1 MTAHSTIGRPHGRTH
16 AERLASRDGYF
27 APESVI
33 RRVGNS
39 PLTPFLGGGPAT
51 LLQVAHPLVAA
62 GVVLHSDYR
71 EDLWR
76 RLGRTLRALYLITYG
91 TREEAD
97 RAAEAVQAVHARVHG
112 WIDVQLGCF
121 PPGTRYSAAD
131 PELML
136 WVHAT
141 LIEAS
146 LTVYQRFVRVL
157 STAEQERYYQEMA
170 LVARLFGTPAAVI
183 PRSLADFRDYFA
195 AQLAGKAI
203 TVTPPSREVAAVI
216 LEAPLPPPLRLL
228 VPAHRLS
235 TAGLLPPRL
244 RHEYGLHWTPL
255 HALALPL
262 AARSLRL
269 TAAPA
274 LIAAS
279 HLTPS
284 PRELAA

>member
-1 MTAHSTIGRPHGRTH
+1 MRETRDPHSRTH

-33 RRVGNS
+33 RRIGNT
-39 PLTPFLGGGPAT
+39 PLTPFLGGGPAV

-71 EDLWR
+71 RDLWH
-76 RLGRTLRALYLITYG
+76 RLARTLRALYLIAYG
-91 TREEAD
+91 TRAEAE
-97 RAAEAVQAVHARVHG
+97 RAGEAVQAVHAHVHG
-112 WIDVQLGCF
+112 KTDVQLGRF
-121 PPGTRYSAAD
+121 PPGTSYSASD

-141 LIEAS
+141 LVEAS
-146 LTVYQRFVRVL
+146 STVYQRFVRAL
-157 STAEQERYYQEMA
+157 SGEEQERYYQEMA
-170 LVARLFGTPAAVI
+170 VVARLFGTPDSVI
-183 PRSLADFRDYFA
+183 PRSLAEFRDYFA
-195 AQLAGKAI
+195 AQIAGDTI
-203 TVTPPSREVAAVI
+203 TVTSPAKEVAAVI
-216 LEAPLPPPLRLL
+216 FEARLPTPMRLL

-244 RHEYGLHWTPL
+244 RREYGLRWSRL
-255 HALALPL
+255 DRLALPL
-262 AARSLRL
+262 AARSVRL
-269 TAAPA
+269 TTTPV

-279 HLTPS
+279 RLAPT